1 MLRRQPSGKLL
12 SPTAHRIDREYL
24 ILAALNKYNDSL
36 AKGEDG
42 VPVPQVHCLC
52 MDNAVV
58 GAGFYVMEY
67 LEGRIFTDVRLKGL
81 HPDERILWYAVPWP

>member
-24 ILAALNKYNDSL
+24 ILAALNRYNESL
-36 AKGEDG
+36 GEGADG
-42 VPVPQVHCLC
+42 VPVPKVYCLC

-58 GAGFYVMEY
+58 GAGFYVMQY
-67 LEGRIFTDVRLKGL
+67 LEGRIFTDVRLKDL
-81 HPDERILWYAVPWP
+81 QPDERIAW